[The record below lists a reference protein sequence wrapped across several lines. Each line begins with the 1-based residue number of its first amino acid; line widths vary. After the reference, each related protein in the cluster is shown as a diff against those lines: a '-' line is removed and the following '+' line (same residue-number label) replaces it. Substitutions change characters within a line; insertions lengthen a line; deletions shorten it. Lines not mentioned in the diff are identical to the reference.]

1 MLSRTAADLYWM
13 SRYLE
18 RAENLARMLEVS
30 YSLSLMPQG
39 GRADGRTEL
48 AMSLLAAGTLDDY
61 NKRHGELNNARMLH
75 FFALD
80 ETNPGSIYCCLQAA
94 RANAHAVRGRIT
106 ADMWENINATWLEMR
121 KIANNGLARYGI
133 SHFCEWVRERSHLF
147 RGATSGTI
155 MRNDAYSFIRLGTF
169 LERADNTLRLLD
181 ARYEMFGEA
190 SEEVSDNSARGYY
203 QWSALLRALSS
214 FEAFNEIYRNAPG
227 AEQVSGMLLL
237 RADVPRS
244 LRACIEEL
252 DQILASLPGS
262 NGRAAQRLAA
272 ELNARLRYTGIEEI
286 LDPGIHLWLT
296 DFIAQMSHLGQT
308 VHESYLEVV

>member
-1 MLSRTAADLYWM
+1 MLSRTASDLYWM

-30 YSLSLMPQG
+30 YSLSLMPQAG
-39 GRADGRTEL
+39 RSDGRAEL

-61 NKRHGELNNARMLH
+61 TQRHGELNIERMLH

-80 ETNPGSIYCCLQAA
+80 ETNPGSLYCCLQAA
-94 RANAHAVRGRIT
+94 RTNAHAVRGRIT

-121 KIANNGLARYGI
+121 NIASNGLARYGI
-133 SHFCEWVRERSHLF
+133 SHFCEWVKERSHLF

-155 MRNDAYSFIRLGTF
+155 MRNDAYCFIRLGTF

-181 ARYEMFGEA
+181 VRYEMFGEE

-214 FEAFNEIYRNAPG
+214 FEAFNEIYRNAPC
-227 AEQVSGMLLL
+227 ARQVSEMLLL

-244 LRACIEEL
+244 LHACIEEL
-252 DQILASLPGS
+252 DHILAGLPSGS
-262 NGRAAQRLAA
+262 GRASQRLAA

-286 LDPGIHLWLT
+286 LDAGLHLWLT
-296 DFIAQMSHLGQT
+296 DFIQRVRHLGET
-308 VHESYLEVV
+308 VHQSYLEVV

>member
-30 YSLSLMPQG
+30 YLLSLMPQA
-39 GRADGRTEL
+39 GRTDGRTEL
-48 AMSLLAAGTLDDY
+48 AMSLLAAGTLEDY
-61 NKRHGELNNARMLH
+61 QERHGKLDSQRMLH

-80 ETNPGSIYCCLQAA
+80 ETNPDSIYCCLQAA

-121 KIANNGLARYGI
+121 NIANNGLGRYGI
-133 SHFCEWVRERSHLF
+133 SRFCEWVKERSHLF

-181 ARYEMFGEA
+181 SRYEMFGEE
-190 SEEVSDNSARGYY
+190 SEEVSDKSARGYF

-227 AEQVSGMLLL
+227 AEQISEMLLL

-252 DQILASLPGS
+252 DQILSSLPNG
-262 NGRAAQRLAA
+262 NGRPAQRLAA
-272 ELNARLRYTGIEEI
+272 ELNARLRYTGIGEI
-286 LDPGIHLWLT
+286 FDSGLHLWLT
-296 DFIAQMSHLGQT
+296 DYIAHINHLGQT
-308 VHESYLEVV
+308 VHDSYLEVI